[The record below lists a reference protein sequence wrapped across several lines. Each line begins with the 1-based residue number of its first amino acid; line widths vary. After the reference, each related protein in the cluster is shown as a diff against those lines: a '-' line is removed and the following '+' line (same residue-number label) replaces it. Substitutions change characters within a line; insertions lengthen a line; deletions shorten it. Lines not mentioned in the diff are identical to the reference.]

1 MITKTRKAIAASG
14 ATTENE
20 PIIKSDG
27 DGEVMQWIPSDGV
40 VADGITIDEP
50 GAGNPLRVGIG
61 TISPDGP
68 LHIQSTSAGSV
79 SPHTRGDDVI
89 IEGSGH
95 TGMSILSGDANQSNI
110 YFGTPADSSGALVR
124 WDYGSGSSNFMQIG
138 TAVTSGGI
146 LRFMSGN
153 WVEAMRIDSVGVT
166 QLSQGTTLTTLAT
179 PGLMVGG
186 TGVDSYAL
194 NAKHLI
200 GFNYDAT
207 KTPIVALGYHLTD
220 TAASTKGSL
229 IFATRDTT
237 GATDVPVTRMT
248 ISSAGLVTAAN
259 GIVETN
265 GVLKENLLTNSG
277 FDVWSN
283 STLENVA
290 TIEEDDC
297 ASDDTGDWTKDSDAT
312 LTFDTDHY
320 EIANTT
326 AAHGVY
332 FTSPSTTVGKLY
344 EISVDLKDGTASSQ
358 SVRIQAIGGATW
370 KDITTTGSFVTY
382 TQVLETSAAVNYVG
396 VWPLADLSGSNIEMK
411 NFSFKEVTPGIVS
424 GTAGPDGWARRGSC
438 DLYRQHND
446 ATLTKDGSFYSLKG
460 VGSETLWQTHWP
472 TVSADPLHIA
482 RFAGKTVTFGAWVY
496 STLATPE
503 VLLRIDDG
511 GTSDSTQTVAQNT
524 WTWLECTK
532 TISTSA
538 GATFQIA
545 KSGATAETFYVS
557 QVCLVFGSAIG
568 AGNYSRP
575 MGEIVWLDTKVTSQ
589 IAATISSAED
599 LNVEVDTNGKL
610 PKGAKAVDII
620 YAGSNAVVEQYLLV
634 EDSALKSL
642 SQVAN
647 VQNANAGWVPLESD
661 THLSFTPQGT
671 WNELSMQYHGVQL
684 Q

>member
-1 MITKTRKAIAASG
+1 M
-14 ATTENE
+14 
-20 PIIKSDG
+20 
-27 DGEVMQWIPSDGV
+27 
-40 VADGITIDEP
+40 
-50 GAGNPLRVGIG
+50 GIG

-283 STLENVA
+283 STLEDVA

-424 GTAGPDGWARRGSC
+424 GTAGPDGWAKDSTL
-438 DLYRQHND
+438 DIWRQHND
-446 ATLTKDGSFYSLKG
+446 GGTNTKDGSFYALKG
-460 VGSETLWQTHWP
+460 TAGAAWDFVEWQSSRSTK
-472 TVSADPLHIA
+472 AEFIQQY
-482 RFAGKTVTFGAWVY
+482 AGRTITIGCWAKTSTASHLRLGAYDTGTGNTFSSYAPDTGV
-496 STLATPE
+496 
-503 VLLRIDDG
+503 
-511 GTSDSTQTVAQNT
+511 
-524 WTWLECTK
+524 WTWLEVTH
-532 TISTSA
+532 TVSA
-538 GATFQIA
+538 APTTVTPLKLYFDS
-545 KSGATAETFYVS
+545 SGATGYFS
-557 QVCLVFGSAIG
+557 QPMLVFGSAIG

-575 MGEIVWLDTKVTSQ
+575 SGEVIWCENANKALATVG
-589 IAATISSAED
+589 TISSDAS
-599 LNVEVDTNGKL
+599 LNLEVETNGRV
-610 PKGAKAVDII
+610 PKGARAVHLT
-620 YAGSNAVVEQYLLV
+620 YYGVAGTAGSYFGFGSKNAERTTWGSGWDTTNQMRSSGWAKCDSNGDIYLDRNNTWTGVAMLVNAV
-634 EDSALKSL
+634 
-642 SQVAN
+642 
-647 VQNANAGWVPLESD
+647 
-661 THLSFTPQGT
+661 
-671 WNELSMQYHGVQL
+671 ELR
-684 Q
+684 